1 MNVNKRLNVNYRAGY
16 RLNIL
21 EVLQELEDKYRTC
34 LKQTIES
41 FDSKEEVSN
50 ETYNDAC
57 IFKAEL
63 GLLLVTGYINEDE
76 LDAMIPIVD
85 KIRLDILE
93 NLEKEGEKDGSEKE
107 NI

>member
-21 EVLQELEDKYRTC
+21 DVLQELEDKYRTC
-34 LKQTIES
+34 LSTTLDSFES
-41 FDSKEEVSN
+41 HEEVSN

-85 KIRLDILE
+85 EIRLDIL
-93 NLEKEGEKDGSEKE
+93 K
-107 NI
+107 I

>member
-21 EVLQELEDKYRTC
+21 DVLQELEDKYRTC
-34 LKQTIES
+34 LSTTLDSFES
-41 FDSKEEVSN
+41 YEEVSN

-85 KIRLDILE
+85 EIRLDILK
-93 NLEKEGEKDGSEKE
+93 NLEKEGANNGSEKE
-107 NI
+107 N